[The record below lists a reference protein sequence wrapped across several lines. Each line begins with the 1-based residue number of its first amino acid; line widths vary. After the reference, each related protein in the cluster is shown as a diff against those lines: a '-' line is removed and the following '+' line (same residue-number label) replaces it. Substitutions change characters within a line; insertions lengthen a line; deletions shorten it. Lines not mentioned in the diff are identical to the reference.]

1 MIKRSDKAAR
11 LLAFSFPFE
20 ITAKKDRLNWG
31 QKLLYAANFFL
42 IQFSADYVR
51 CIPICHSNVYI
62 YILCLREKKYFFHRH
77 VFYVYF
83 INFGENESLRVK
95 RKEAKKNEYQ
105 QQPLSKQME
114 SEKRCKKAMN
124 EMKLTESEQIYI
136 SCTRTSEHSGP
147 NLISF
152 RVQIKKHAPFLSFRF
167 VVLFGFIGF

>member
-1 MIKRSDKAAR
+1 M
-11 LLAFSFPFE
+11 
-20 ITAKKDRLNWG
+20 
-31 QKLLYAANFFL
+31 LYAANFFL

-51 CIPICHSNVYI
+51 CIPICHSSVYI

-136 SCTRTSEHSGP
+136 SCTRTSEHSGT

-152 RVQIKKHAPFLSFRF
+152 RVQIKKLRTFSSFSICSFIWFYWFLKIKCCVATVKDSLCGQMSFHMTKYVR
-167 VVLFGFIGF
+167 LGADA